1 MTGDLTTPLA
11 MILAGLLLAQADLKQ
26 IFRAPKVYIL
36 SGIRLLGLPFLFM
49 GILYLCGARGIRLS
63 IPVLITAM
71 PVAANLAMMAEKFE
85 RDAYLSAQIVFLS
98 TLLSVITIPIVGMAL

>member
-1 MTGDLTTPLA
+1 MGSCIYA
-11 MILAGLLLAQADLKQ
+11 AQ
-26 IFRAPKVYIL
+26 
-36 SGIRLLGLPFLFM
+36 GN
-49 GILYLCGARGIRLS
+49 RLS